1 MQQEYKRKI
10 ASEPPHWQPKEQ
22 PMPVRHRARYRGKLN
37 YKCRKITGF
46 MACYYRYCAL
56 LRKAYKGK
64 VGKRCYYL
72 LRDDFLRYNRY
83 RRQCDFLWE
92 QRITTLDNLLTC
104 KENLQAE
111 YNALTAQRKVLYRSK
126 GKVASINRS
135 KQIQA
140 LTARIR
146 ALRRDIAT
154 CVDIEMDCEAVRNKV
169 QRAAPLR
176 NEKCQENIYRS
187 RF

>member
-1 MQQEYKRKI
+1 M
-10 ASEPPHWQPKEQ
+10 
-22 PMPVRHRARYRGKLN
+22 
-37 YKCRKITGF
+37 
-46 MACYYRYCAL
+46 
-56 LRKAYKGK
+56 
-64 VGKRCYYL
+64 
-72 LRDDFLRYNRY
+72 
-83 RRQCDFLWE
+83 
-92 QRITTLDNLLTC
+92 TC

-135 KQIQA
+135 EQIQA